1 MNESVAKY
9 HCLSWKLADNF
20 DVNTKIIEFH
30 GNEWVYAHWRM
41 LDWKGEAFWG
51 RPTLSEHS
59 ATYSF
64 CG

>member
-9 HCLSWKLADNF
+9 HCLSKKCAKNF

-30 GNEWVYAHWRM
+30 GNEWVYA
-41 LDWKGEAFWG
+41 KGEAFWG
-51 RPTLSEHS
+51 RPTLLEHS